1 MAPPPELQEESV
13 KTRGLSRPQSPDGQE
28 QSPDGQEQTLK
39 RLEHEFP
46 TDTDLILLCSFRAD
60 LDGEQTID
68 QLRKDL
74 LAAGFRAPHARYVIR
89 SSEILQQV
97 SRDRYRL
104 RGYHP

>member
-1 MAPPPELQEESV
+1 M
-13 KTRGLSRPQSPDGQE
+13 KTGGLSRPQSPDGQE
-28 QSPDGQEQTLK
+28 TTLK
-39 RLEHEFP
+39 RLDHEFP

-68 QLRKDL
+68 QLCKGL

-89 SSEILQQV
+89 SSEILQRV

-104 RGYHP
+104 RSIIPDLPSAAANPLRGR